1 MNHFWPAKDLEFEE
15 IAFTMKGWQYKFLMG
30 LNFEYENMSQILKQQ
45 KVCDLEQ
52 AITIAKL
59 HSADC

>member
-1 MNHFWPAKDLEFEE
+1 
-15 IAFTMKGWQYKFLMG
+15 MKGWQYKFLMG

-45 KVCDLEQ
+45 KACDLEQ